1 MMMMLGTHSRAA
13 YGQIVVRRSVC
24 NRFHERLIKTS
35 LLSND
40 RNCTSFFSTTS
51 RKDEEEK
58 EEKVYSVREKGL
70 AWMELSKA
78 KLSMLV
84 VSTSAFGYL
93 AAGSGGDWQYTKLWT
108 CAMGTALCSSSAA
121 SFNQIFEVDRD
132 RKMKRTAHRPLVKG
146 VLQTNESIAFATMA
160 GVTGTSLLYVG
171 TDAVTASLGMGN
183 IVLYAGLYTHL
194 KPRSEINTWV
204 GAVVG
209 AIPPLMGYSAAT
221 NGDIFTV
228 DAALLAS
235 TLYLWQFPHFFA
247 LSWMHRQDYARGGFQ
262 MVPVND
268 THTNGDR
275 TSHLIT
281 KYTLYLSTL
290 PFISTALEVTTPMFA
305 MEGVALN
312 AYALHVARKFHKS
325 RSNADARRVFFTSLW
340 YLPSFMV
347 LYLLHS
353 KTWKQTDENDENNEN
368 NVPVWKTYVHNLVHD
383 INEKGRQLCLHEQV
397 IVNNNHNNNQKDDDM
412 NNKCPIQLGK
422 VKAQQTASDISQV
435 VVATTTNPPT
445 TTSTSQLVESAK

>member
-1 MMMMLGTHSRAA
+1 MMMMLGTQSRAA
-13 YGQIVVRRSVC
+13 IGQAVVGRSAYH
-24 NRFHERLIKTS
+24 RYHKTIIKTS
-35 LLSND
+35 LVGND

-51 RKDEEEK
+51 PKDEEE
-58 EEKVYSVREKGL
+58 EEKVYSMREKGL

-160 GVTGTSLLYVG
+160 GLTGTSLLYLG

-183 IVLYAGLYTHL
+183 IALYAGLYTHL

-221 NGDIFTV
+221 NGDILTV

-268 THTNGDR
+268 IHTNGDR

-305 MEGVALN
+305 MEGLALN

-353 KTWKQTDENDENNEN
+353 KTWKQTDDNDEH

-383 INEKGRQLCLHEQV
+383 INQKGRQLCLHEQV
-397 IVNNNHNNNQKDDDM
+397 IVNNNDNQNDNDM
-412 NNKCPIQLGK
+412 NKKCPIQLGK
-422 VKAQQTASDISQV
+422 VKAKQTASDISQV
-435 VVATTTNPPT
+435 VVATTTNTST
-445 TTSTSQLVESAK
+445 TTTTPQIVESVK